1 MPGRFDE
8 DDDRDEVEKTMP
20 GILAL
25 EDIPRIQKPSVLEM
39 IRGPGAPHPFVLN
52 GPRMI
57 IGRTSAADIQV
68 DSAELSRQHVALVQS
83 GAEYRLEDL
92 GSRNGTYLNG
102 LKIHAATLRE
112 GDQIQL
118 GDVIFLY
125 HEGR

>member
-1 MPGRFDE
+1 MPGRFD

-25 EDIPRIQKPSVLEM
+25 EEIPRVAKPHVLEM
-39 IRGPGAPHPFVLN
+39 IRGPGAPHRFVLD
-52 GPRMI
+52 GARLI
-57 IGRTSAADIQV
+57 VGRATGAELQV

-118 GDVIFLY
+118 GDVIFIY